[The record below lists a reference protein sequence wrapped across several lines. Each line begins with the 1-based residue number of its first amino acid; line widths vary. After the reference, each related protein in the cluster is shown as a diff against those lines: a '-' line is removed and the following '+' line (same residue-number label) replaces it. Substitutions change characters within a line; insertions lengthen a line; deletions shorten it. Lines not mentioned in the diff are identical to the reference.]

1 MLFEV
6 FAHSF
11 FNGEDEMSAAEMIAM
26 FHFYFLGNPEGLLF
40 DAPHRLR
47 DVYLGPV
54 RALLKRRG
62 STFVSTRAVPSIGE
76 RSGA

>member
-40 DAPHRLR
+40 DAPRTDYATCIWAR
-47 DVYLGPV
+47 
-54 RALLKRRG
+54 
-62 STFVSTRAVPSIGE
+62 
-76 RSGA
+76 